1 MSISNKSL
9 IQITNALSEEFAE
22 FVSEEYKDQLYD
34 VLLDAAA
41 RFIPDKLGQLD
52 PDLECDLA
60 GDLVNSII
68 FKPVEEKPLP
78 PTYVWDNTLHN
89 L

>member
-9 IQITNALSEEFAE
+9 LQITNALSEEFAE
-22 FVSEEYKDQLYD
+22 FVNETFQDELHD
-34 VLLDAAA
+34 LLIEAAA
-41 RFIPDKLGQLD
+41 KFIPEKLGKLD

-60 GDLVNSII
+60 GDLVGSIC
-68 FKPVEEKPLP
+68 FKPIIEKVLP

-89 L
+89 M

>member
-1 MSISNKSL
+1 VSISNKSL
-9 IQITNALSEEFAE
+9 IQITNALSEKFADYVNE
-22 FVSEEYKDQLYD
+22 NLQDELYD
-34 VLLDAAA
+34 LLLEAAA
-41 RFIPDKLGQLD
+41 KFIPEVLGELD

-60 GDLVNSII
+60 GDLVGSII
-68 FKPVEEKPLP
+68 FKPVEEKVLP